1 VDNLNKSYIVEALV
15 GANQSLRSVRVFYRK
30 VVSPPPATAT
40 FSDVPVSDPRFRFVE
55 ALAAAGITGGCGG
68 GLYCPEA
75 AVTRGQMA
83 VFLSV
88 ALGLYW
94 PN

>member
-1 VDNLNKSYIVEALV
+1 
-15 GANQSLRSVRVFYRK
+15 